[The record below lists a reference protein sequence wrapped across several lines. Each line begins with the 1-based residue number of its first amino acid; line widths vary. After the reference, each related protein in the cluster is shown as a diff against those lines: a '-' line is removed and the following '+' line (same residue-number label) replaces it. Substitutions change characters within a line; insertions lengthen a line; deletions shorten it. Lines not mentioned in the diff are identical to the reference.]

1 MKYVYSFTQDRLLE
15 RDLENDHQ
23 CDHSLLYLKTICNEP
38 IIEDNPQFV
47 VSRMIAH
54 LKENYPELLL

>member
-1 MKYVYSFTQDRLLE
+1 MKYVYSFTYDRLLE
-15 RDLENDHQ
+15 QDLENDHQ
-23 CDHSLLYLKTICNEP
+23 CDHSLEYLKTICNEP

-54 LKENYPELLL
+54 LKENHPELLL